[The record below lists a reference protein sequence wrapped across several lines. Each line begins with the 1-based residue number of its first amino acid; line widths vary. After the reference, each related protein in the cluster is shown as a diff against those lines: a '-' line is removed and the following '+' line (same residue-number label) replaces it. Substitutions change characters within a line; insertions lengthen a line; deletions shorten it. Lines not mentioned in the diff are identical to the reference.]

1 MEDRLADF
9 RRIEPGKGNPV
20 PIKNVTSN
28 LMPDFSQKLKILQ
41 QSINQIKSNNQELI
55 NLKTQTIE
63 ATQNDVEKRCS
74 MQLNH
79 YTEINKGLCAK
90 VKAELEEIQKEVE
103 CEKAARPNEP
113 ETRIKIIAY
122 QAFNSKFAS
131 VLKEFQNNQV
141 EYKNAIKTKIARQA
155 RIVDEKL
162 TPEQIQDLVNDPE
175 GAQRLFAQNLVGKAH
190 FKIQNAMSDIQD
202 KYNDIKR
209 LEQSMIMIHEMFNQL
224 ALVVQEQGQT
234 IDSIEQNLTHAQNYV
249 KDATSRLKTAQ
260 VDHEKSKKWKW
271 IVIMMVLIIA
281 ALGLFFALKP

>member
-20 PIKNVTSN
+20 PIKNVSSN

-41 QSINQIKSNNQELI
+41 QSINQIKANNQELI
-55 NLKTQTIE
+55 NLKNQTVD

-79 YTEINKGLCAK
+79 YTEINKGLCTK
-90 VKAELEEIQKEVE
+90 VKAELEELQKEVNSD
-103 CEKAARPNEP
+103 KALHPNEP
-113 ETRIKIIAY
+113 ETRIKLIAY
-122 QAFNSKFAS
+122 QAFNNKFAA

-141 EYKNAIKTKIARQA
+141 EYKNAIKAKIGRQA
-155 RIVDEKL
+155 RIVDESL

-209 LEQSMIMIHEMFNQL
+209 LEQSMIMIHEMFTQL
-224 ALVVQEQGQT
+224 ALIVQETGNT
-234 IDSIEQNLTHAQNYV
+234 IDSIEQNLTSAQNYV
-249 KDATSRLKTAQ
+249 KSANTRLKNAQ
-260 VDHEKSKKWKW
+260 TDHENSKKWKW
-271 IVIMMVLIIA
+271 IIIMVIMIA
-281 ALGLFFALKP
+281 AAITMYFVLKK